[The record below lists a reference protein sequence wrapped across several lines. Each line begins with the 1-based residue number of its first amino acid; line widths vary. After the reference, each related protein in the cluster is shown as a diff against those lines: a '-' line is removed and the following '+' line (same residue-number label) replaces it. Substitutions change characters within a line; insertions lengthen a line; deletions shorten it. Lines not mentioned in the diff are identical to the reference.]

1 MRSEAT
7 GSWGSTPPPSA
18 ADGATDAHLTG
29 LLVFGPGERLARL
42 ARHAEA
48 AGGKPLVVDDLV
60 DLFPC
65 SRSARRIVVDAV
77 TTPREDLGILRRV
90 LQTAGAELWVVAED
104 PSQGMARELCGPLG
118 GRWLPWPPT
127 LDEVGQLVQVS
138 TATASAVPMS
148 TLPRSPVSAPH
159 EPEPLP
165 IERDQELDRIDAIL
179 GLQPRST
186 SVRAVE
192 PAPLRDPPVPPATP
206 VRADTH
212 DLEEVDRI
220 LGRALPSPVPGLE
233 EPLPLTL
240 DAQPVPAARDDAFAE
255 PAVATSTSTP
265 SMDTAPRAEPRA
277 EPRTDPAPKV
287 PHSLPNFALASDTP
301 SRPTPAWMRDQ
312 VADLADQTTRIDLS
326 LAVLTDQIDDLEEG
340 KREGIE
346 TQVQQ
351 VRGETARLMGF
362 ARTLAFLATPPAR
375 GDQVFDVGEVLK
387 VYVAGVAKS
396 GAEAPRIL
404 YRSAG
409 PVMVRS
415 DRGLLGVVFD
425 ALLFVA
431 RECSSR
437 GVVVKAQVLAPIEG
451 KVAVE
456 IDFPTGPLDGRSVE
470 NIFTPYALRRV
481 LPNLGPNAL
490 AAAQAIVVGQ
500 GGTLSLRFQGRGRA
514 LWHLE
519 LPLSDM

>member
-7 GSWGSTPPPSA
+7 GSWGTTPPSSA
-18 ADGATDAHLTG
+18 ADGAADALLTG
-29 LLVFGPGERLARL
+29 ALVFGPGERLARL

-48 AGGKPLVVDDLV
+48 AGGRPLVVEDLV

-65 SRSARRIVVDAV
+65 VRTARRIVVDAV
-77 TTPREDLGILRRV
+77 STPREDLGILRRV
-90 LQTAGAELWVVAED
+90 LQAAGAELWVVAED

-127 LDEVGQLVQVS
+127 LDEVGHLVQVTGLAPIKS
-138 TATASAVPMS
+138 DAPHIP
-148 TLPRSPVSAPH
+148 LPIVSAPIAPVSDASVAAH
-159 EPEPLP
+159 LESN
-165 IERDQELDRIDAIL
+165 QELDRIDAIL
-179 GLQPRST
+179 GLQPRS
-186 SVRAVE
+186 A
-192 PAPLRDPPVPPATP
+192 PAKAPATS
-206 VRADTH
+206 AGH
-212 DLEEVDRI
+212 GEMQELEEVDRI
-220 LGRALPSPVPGLE
+220 LGRTLPSPVPGLE
-233 EPLPLTL
+233 GPRPLALDPQPAPEPELAPQVEPT
-240 DAQPVPAARDDAFAE
+240 RDDAFAE
-255 PAVATSTSTP
+255 PAAVSNVAS
-265 SMDTAPRAEPRA
+265 
-277 EPRTDPAPKV
+277 APKV
-287 PHSLPNFALASDTP
+287 PNALPNFTLASDTP
-301 SRPTPAWMRDQ
+301 SRPTPVWMRDQ

-326 LAVLTDQIDDLEEG
+326 LAVLTDQIDDLAED

-437 GVVVKAQVLAPIEG
+437 GVVVKAQVLAPNEG
-451 KVAVE
+451 KVAIE